1 MAAGRRTRWAWG
13 AALAPCELRASCAE
27 APASRSKRA
36 PAHGPPARTTVC
48 IGPGVLV
55 TRRQL
60 LPLAPVVF
68 GLLLSP
74 LACSGAHE
82 DSVPDHHDEGA
93 EPVGS
98 VSSPL
103 SPSDPVATA
112 VAQSCTT
119 TAVKGLSTQLVAEI
133 QCLRPGTLTRID
145 KTAGL
150 ALGAAVFPYLQTSAA
165 KALVSAQKARGT
177 TMSINSAL
185 RTLPQQYLLYRWY
198 QTGRCGIGLAAT
210 PGTSNHEGAIAVDI
224 NDNAGWRSAMVG
236 KGFRW
241 LGASDPVH
249 YDFIGGGTV
258 DLRGLSVKAFQRLWN
273 RNHPTDLI
281 AEDGDYGPS
290 TAARLAQSPSGG
302 FAKGADCS
310 QSPSADAGADGGE
323 EPGTPPIDFP
333 SVPDAEE
340 PSAAAPTQETTSATL
355 TPTEPAPAPAASG
368 CAMTPATSRSG
379 TLLLAAGA
387 LGLALATRR
396 RRR

>member
-1 MAAGRRTRWAWG
+1 M
-13 AALAPCELRASCAE
+13 LAPRRHLLTL
-27 APASRSKRA
+27 APA
-36 PAHGPPARTTVC
+36 
-48 IGPGVLV
+48 
-55 TRRQL
+55 L
-60 LPLAPVVF
+60 L

-74 LACSGAHE
+74 LGCSGTHDE
-82 DSVPDHHDEGA
+82 SPPDHHDDDGA

-103 SPSDPVATA
+103 SPNDSVATA

-119 TAVKGLSTQLVAEI
+119 SAVKGLSTQLVDEI

-145 KTAGL
+145 KAAGL
-150 ALGAAVFPYLQTSAA
+150 TLGSAVFPYLQTSAA
-165 KALVSAQKARGT
+165 KALFAAQKARGT

-198 QTGRCGIGLAAT
+198 QTGRCGVGLAAT

-224 NDNAGWRSAMVG
+224 NDNAGWRSAMLG

-258 DLRGLSVKAFQRLWN
+258 DLRGLSVKAFQKLWN
-273 RNHPTDLI
+273 RNHPEDLI

-290 TAARLAQSPSGG
+290 TASRLAKSPSGG

-310 QSPSADAGADGGE
+310 QSPRPDGGSGADAGED
-323 EPGTPPIDFP
+323 PGAPPVSVP
-333 SVPDAEE
+333 SVPDADE
-340 PSAAAPTQETTSATL
+340 PNGGAPPTQETTGAPL
-355 TPTEPAPAPAASG
+355 APADPSPAASG
-368 CAMTPATSRSG
+368 CATTPAHASRG
-379 TLLLAAGA
+379 GGLVLAAGA
-387 LGLALATRR
+387 LGLALASRR
-396 RRR
+396 RRRR